1 MPTPRETRQRAA
13 IARVLAEARGPLLPE
28 AVLRRA
34 REHAPGLGQAT
45 VYRTLKRLAE
55 DGELR
60 AVRLDDERVRYE
72 AAGGHHHHFRCRGC
86 DEVLDVAGC
95 GLAPPALGGPLP
107 AGFRVERHEVVLIG
121 LCARCA

>member
-28 AVLRRA
+28 TVLRRA
-34 REHAPGLGQAT
+34 QQHAPRLGQAT
-45 VYRTLKRLAE
+45 VYRTLKRLAA
-55 DGELR
+55 DGAIR
-60 AVRLDDERVRYE
+60 AVRLADERVRYE
-72 AAGGHHHHFRCRGC
+72 AAKGHHHHFHCRGC

-95 GLAPPALGGPLP
+95 GLPPPSLAGPLP
-107 AGFRVERHEVVLIG
+107 PGFTVERHELILIG